1 MSAGVRGC
9 PTCGSGN
16 ATNSPRCW
24 VCGAV
29 LGTAPEHSEVAP
41 AILADDGSTRALR
54 IAGWSALLLG
64 LGFTALLIA
73 VQLALEWPGLLVP
86 YALVVLVAFV
96 ALARTAWVQIRRRP
110 AVATAAAQAGP
121 PRAGVS
127 GVDVAQG
134 IALGLAIAIAVIAGL
149 LLLALAGLVIFFLIC
164 LALLGGMQLH

>member
-16 ATNSPRCW
+16 ALNSARCW
-24 VCGAV
+24 VCGAA
-29 LGTAPEHSEVAP
+29 LTSAAPHEATP
-41 AILADDGSTRALR
+41 AILVDDGSTRALR
-54 IAGWSALLLG
+54 IAGWSALLCG

-110 AVATAAAQAGP
+110 AAATAHAGP
-121 PRAGVS
+121 PRGGVT
-127 GVDVAQG
+127 GTDVAQG

-149 LLLALAGLVIFFLIC
+149 LLLALAALVIFFLIC
-164 LALLGGMQLH
+164 LALVGGMQWH